1 MVVNIFFDKHSKGN
15 KMNSEKKEKFE
26 KKLTDILNYSALNL
40 AMAIGYKKRLF
51 DIMKEAKTALSCSM
65 IAKRAAVNK
74 RYVQEW
80 LGIMSTGK
88 IIDITLGEDGQYLYS
103 LPEEHA
109 AFLAR
114 SGESSMCVYAQEI
127 PLLTEI
133 AMEYVT
139 NDFSN
144 GEGISFSAYP
154 KFQEFM
160 SELSNNKLKDTLI
173 QKFLPGVA
181 YGELINRLKKG
192 IRVCDLG
199 CGQGVAVI
207 LMAEAYP
214 KSSFVGIDNHEEAIQ
229 AARILCS
236 EHQLENAEFLIEDAA
251 LLKDKQEFFQ
261 QFDYIFAFDAIH
273 DQTHPLESLQGARH
287 MLASGGLFSMIDIDA
302 SSDHAGNI
310 DHPMGP
316 FLYAVSLMHCM
327 PVGLHNNGAGLGMM
341 WGRERALN
349 MLREAGF
356 KNAAAIEM
364 DHDPFNVHYLCMFD
378 VKSDSQNF

>member
-1 MVVNIFFDKHSKGN
+1 
-15 KMNSEKKEKFE
+15 MNSKKKENFE

-40 AMAIGYKKRLF
+40 ALAIGYKKKLF
-51 DIMKEAKTALSCSM
+51 DIMKEAKKALSCSM
-65 IAKRAAVNK
+65 IAKIAAVNK

-88 IIDITLGEDGQYLYS
+88 IIDITPGEDGQYLYS

-114 SGESSMCVYAQEI
+114 SGESSMCVYTQEI
-127 PLLTEI
+127 PLLTQI
-133 AMEYVT
+133 AMEHVT

-144 GEGISFSAYP
+144 GEGIPFSAYP

-160 SELSNNKLKDTLI
+160 SDLSNNKLKDTLI

-181 YGELINRLKKG
+181 DGELISRLKKG

-199 CGQGVAVI
+199 CGQGVAVN
-207 LMAEAYP
+207 LMAESYP

-229 AARILCS
+229 AARTLCS
-236 EHQLENAEFLIEDAA
+236 GYHRENTEFLIEDAA
-251 LLKDKQEFFQ
+251 LLKDKQTFFQ
-261 QFDYIFAFDAIH
+261 RFDYIFAFDAIH
-273 DQTHPLESLQGARH
+273 DQTYPLESLQGVRH
-287 MLASGGLFSMIDIDA
+287 MLAPGGLFSMIDIDA
-302 SSDHAGNI
+302 SSDHTGNI

-316 FLYAVSLMHCM
+316 FLYTVSLMHCM
-327 PVGLHNNGAGLGMM
+327 PVGLHGNGAGLGMM

-356 KNAAAIEM
+356 KNIAAIEM
-364 DHDPFNVHYLCMFD
+364 DHDPFNVHYLCKFD
-378 VKSDSQNF
+378 VKPDSQNF